1 MKTFFQF
8 MEDMGMSDQQFGKD
22 QGEGLTTMQ
31 KGVMNKFFNA
41 LEQAVAEN
49 PSILNKIVNIIDSAS
64 ETETELRPMIAKLKN
79 KQVKGYF
86 NGSTKLSHLPEGSY
100 WFFNDHATPMVGQSV
115 LKDGERYR
123 LPNQWFQNLI
133 NK

>member
-64 ETETELRPMIAKLKN
+64 ETETELRPMIAKHKTAMAN
-79 KQVKGYF
+79 KSSEGEEAPAEA
-86 NGSTKLSHLPEGSY
+86 HPE
-100 WFFNDHATPMVGQSV
+100 AM
-115 LKDGERYR
+115 
-123 LPNQWFQNLI
+123 
-133 NK
+133 

>member
-64 ETETELRPMIAKLKN
+64 ETELRPMIAKLKTAMAN
-79 KQVKGYF
+79 KSSEGEEAPAEA
-86 NGSTKLSHLPEGSY
+86 HPE
-100 WFFNDHATPMVGQSV
+100 AM
-115 LKDGERYR
+115 
-123 LPNQWFQNLI
+123 
-133 NK
+133 

>member
-41 LEQAVAEN
+41 LE
-49 PSILNKIVNIIDSAS
+49 
-64 ETETELRPMIAKLKN
+64 TELRPMIAKLKTAMAN
-79 KQVKGYF
+79 KSSEGEEAPAEA
-86 NGSTKLSHLPEGSY
+86 HPE
-100 WFFNDHATPMVGQSV
+100 AM
-115 LKDGERYR
+115 
-123 LPNQWFQNLI
+123 
-133 NK
+133 